1 MKKWIQLFLA
11 LVLMTGLSLCSETP
25 DDMEAPIEEQTD
37 EQEDVL
43 DSVPDS
49 SDEEADDSKATNTV
63 LDAETANKIT
73 ENLVI
78 DDKVI
83 LPGDLPNNIKNGES
97 ILEDLKFD
105 TDTLFYI
112 DGLTKRVRVRKS
124 PNRSLPTFL
133 ARVVGSDFYIQGSFQ
148 EAGKQQKEEEE
159 DTLAI
164 LNFGLETT
172 DLELPLNFDLEI
184 LPQDS
189 EGTVVDTTSIDV
201 GIEDTNGNCNFK
213 PDDSVLWEWIA
224 TIQDKTFYLAP
235 MYPQITSGS
244 VLGCCENG
252 ISSYTVNCKTSSQRS
267 VDYETIFTVELEYL
281 KFYSHGH
288 LGGELFQYTQNL
300 DVGNTDF
307 CGGNAGYMRRNTYNI
322 YNGKYTFNPDCSLTI
337 DSIEGLTD
345 AIYAPNGDF
354 IADVPRPVYVGTSP
368 ASQYEFLSPHF
379 LKETRSVD
387 ATLERIYERRT
398 NTLKWY
404 D

>member
-1 MKKWIQLFLA
+1 MKKWIRLFLA

-49 SDEEADDSKATNTV
+49 SDEEGDDSKATNTV

-78 DDKVI
+78 DDKVVI
-83 LPGDLPNNIKNGES
+83 PGDLPNNIKNGGS
-97 ILEDLKFD
+97 IIEDLKFD

-112 DGLTKRVRVRKS
+112 EGITKPVRVRKS

-133 ARVVGSDFYIQGSFQ
+133 ARVVGSDFHIQGSFQ
-148 EAGKQQKEEEE
+148 EAGRQQKEEEE
-159 DTLAI
+159 DTVAI
-164 LNFGLETT
+164 FFFGLDPTG
-172 DLELPLNFDLEI
+172 LELPLNFALEI

-189 EGTVVDTTSIDV
+189 DGTVVDTTIVDV
-201 GIEDTNGNCNFK
+201 GIENTNGNCNFK

-244 VLGCCENG
+244 VLGCCDFER
-252 ISSYTVNCKTSSQRS
+252 SVYTPNCQSSQRS

-281 KFYSHGH
+281 KFYPDGH
-288 LGGELFQYTQNL
+288 FAGELFQYTQNL
-300 DVGNTDF
+300 DIGNTDF
-307 CGGNAGYMRRNTYNI
+307 CGGNAGYFRRNTHNI
-322 YNGKYTFNPDCSLTI
+322 YNGTYTFNPDCSLTL

-345 AIYAPNGDF
+345 AVYDPNGDF
-354 IADVPRPVYVGTSP
+354 IADVPLPVYVGTSP